1 MKYCVVKNTIK
12 IIDGSENPKDI
23 MLLNAINAGFNPG
36 PIESEVE
43 ILTEEELEARKA
55 LEPVVQQPLTE
66 EQQRLLDLETAMTQ
80 ILGGTV

>member
-1 MKYCVVKNTIK
+1 MKYCVIKNTTTV
-12 IIDGSENPKDI
+12 IDGSENPQEI
-23 MLLNAINAGFNPG
+23 MFQNALNAGFTA
-36 PIESEVE
+36 EEVE
-43 ILTEEELEARKA
+43 ILTEEEFETRKT